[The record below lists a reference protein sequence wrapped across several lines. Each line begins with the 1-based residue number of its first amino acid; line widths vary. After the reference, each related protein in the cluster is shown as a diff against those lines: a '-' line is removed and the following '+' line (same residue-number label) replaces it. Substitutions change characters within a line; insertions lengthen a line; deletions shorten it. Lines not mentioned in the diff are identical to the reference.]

1 MAGRSRGGG
10 RGARESERVR
20 RRLALA
26 QRAAGEAQPKD
37 WLHVLA
43 GDFAHVVGGFAC
55 VQGAA
60 MLGTGSR
67 ALRVAH
73 EKVVRGMNADLP
85 ADDRVAIVP
94 REGGGATGMRNASR
108 TMKAVRKQ
116 AGLYRELYVMGGC
129 DDDYRLNTMVCY
141 DPKTKQWS
149 TLPPMPTARDSPGAA
164 VLEGKLYVV
173 GGEDA
178 DNHTHNTV
186 ECYDPKTKQW
196 STLPPMATARYA
208 MGTAVL

>member
-10 RGARESERVR
+10 RGARRSERGR

-26 QRAAGEAQPKD
+26 QRAAGGAQPTD

-43 GDFAHVVGGFAC
+43 GDYAHVVGGFAC

-67 ALRVAH
+67 ALRVAF

-85 ADDRVAIVP
+85 VDDRVAIVP
-94 REGGGATGMRNASR
+94 REGGGATGMRNTSR

-116 AGLYRELYVMGGC
+116 AGLYQELYVVGG
-129 DDDYRLNTMVCY
+129 YGGIGRIGHINTMVCY
-141 DPKTKQWS
+141 DPKTEQWS
-149 TLPPMPTARDSPGAA
+149 TLPPMI
-164 VLEGKLYVV
+164 
-173 GGEDA
+173 
-178 DNHTHNTV
+178 TV
-186 ECYDPKTKQW
+186 
-196 STLPPMATARYA
+196 RYQL
-208 MGTAVL
+208 GTAVL